1 MARLSYQVILDLA
14 GFPEYS
20 RFSVRLQVIC
30 AVDAVFCVMRPTV
43 ALLLVT
49 QRISSSSRKAMASS
63 QQQWS
68 KYLSDWFCVLQ
79 GLGLAW

>member
-20 RFSVRLQVIC
+20 RFSVRLQVKC

-49 QRISSSSRKAMASS
+49 QRLSSSSRKAMASS

-68 KYLSDWFCVLQ
+68 KYLLD
-79 GLGLAW
+79 